1 MLLMYP
7 PTLHPA
13 RVNPGGYQNL
23 RVWQAAV
30 DLATQCYLMTAAF
43 PAWERFGLSAQMRSA
58 AVSVVSNIAEGHGRG
73 TKRAFANFLSIA
85 NGSLKEL
92 ESQII
97 LAQRMNFINDH
108 DGMRLLDLCSVT
120 GGMLHGLRRSLRS
133 SVPAADGRRHTAGA
147 VAGTAADTVTE

>member
-1 MLLMYP
+1 MFLMYP
-7 PTLHPA
+7 PTRRPA
-13 RVNPGGYQNL
+13 RMNPGGYQNL

-30 DLATQCYLMTAAF
+30 DLATQCYLATARF
-43 PAWERFGLSAQMRSA
+43 PAWERFGLAAQMRSA

-97 LAQRMNFINDH
+97 LAGRMTFIDEH
-108 DGMRLLDLCSVT
+108 DSARLLDLCSAT

-133 SVPAADGRRHTAGA
+133 SVPAADGRRNTADGVTA
-147 VAGTAADTVTE
+147 VADAVTE